1 MSQKILIKK
10 YHSNVVCRYSLVVI
24 VVKKLKDILSL
35 NLPFLTSNENSKLNF
50 KEKRKNFFEKF
61 YFETFQFVLNVQI
74 AQHGVVNHLL
84 GKQKT
89 C

>member
-1 MSQKILIKK
+1 MVFLARNSIVTIKLQIERK
-10 YHSNVVCRYSLVVI
+10 G
-24 VVKKLKDILSL
+24 
-35 NLPFLTSNENSKLNF
+35 
-50 KEKRKNFFEKF
+50 EKRKNFFEKF